1 MSRLPDGRGLFRKLE
16 RGFFNH
22 FPTYLSFHLRYSD
35 FYFRALD
42 RHFAGRALGALAL
55 DVGCGRAAYPQ
66 ELVSR
71 GVAERFVCVDIS
83 PNLVRAAR
91 RDVAARGLGDRVRVI
106 NADAHHLPFHDES
119 FDNAMSVGSINLWD
133 QPASAL
139 ADIHRVLRPGG
150 TLHLIDQRRPHSP
163 REVLDALFNQRFF
176 GLGLPAWSS
185 AELDAFMKGSPFS
198 ECAVREEDQAVF
210 MELRKG

>member
-1 MSRLPDGRGLFRKLE
+1 MSLDGRRIFRRLE
-16 RGFFNH
+16 RGFFNR

-42 RHFAGRALGALAL
+42 RHFAGRSLGEAAL
-55 DVGCGRAAYPQ
+55 DVGCGRAAYPM
-66 ELVSR
+66 ELVRR
-71 GVAERFVCVDIS
+71 GAAERFVCVDIS

-91 RDVAARGLGDRVRVI
+91 RSVAENGMGDRVRII
-106 NADAHHLPFHDES
+106 NADAHALPFGDGV
-119 FDNAMSVGSINLWD
+119 FDNAMSIGSINLWD
-133 QPASAL
+133 EPARAL

-150 TLHLIDQRRPHSP
+150 TFHLIDQRRPHGP

-185 AELDAFMKGSPFS
+185 AELDALMEGSPFS
-198 ECAVREEDQAVF
+198 ECTVREEDQAVF
-210 MELRKG
+210 MELRK